1 MKTRLIA
8 LLLLTVFVA
17 RPTMG
22 APLAVTREDQR
33 DVAVTIY
40 NGNLGLVRDVREGP
54 VSGDLC
60 RSTEPEEFPGTDEVG
75 PRPARVIRQP
85 ETVRGDNYV
94 VGDDHEVIVPAKG
107 APLHR

>member
-1 MKTRLIA
+1 MKTRLVA

-40 NGNLGLVRDVREGP
+40 NGNLGL
-54 VSGDLC
+54 C
-60 RSTEPEEFPGTDEVG
+60 GTC
-75 PRPARVIRQP
+75 ARRVCL
-85 ETVRGDNYV
+85 RGR
-94 VGDDHEVIVPAKG
+94 ATSSSWTSQ
-107 APLHR
+107 R